1 MVDPAVLPG
10 FLVAVLLISL
20 APGTD
25 MAFIIATSADRGS
38 RSGVQAAVGMATGM
52 VLWTLA
58 ATLGLGALLR
68 AEPAVF
74 ASIRV
79 LGALYLL
86 WLGVRTLRS
95 ARARASASV
104 KHQSASAATNLVW
117 RGMLT
122 NLTNPKILVFFVA
135 FLPQFVRTSSG
146 GASVQLLTLGGLF
159 LLMGLGVD
167 CLTALAAGSL
177 RTMLRP
183 GARTITALNVAAGAT
198 FCVLAAAL
206 AAEAVG

>member
-1 MVDPAVLPG
+1 MVDPTVLPG
-10 FLVAVLLISL
+10 FLVAVLLICL

-25 MAFIIATSADRGS
+25 MAFIIATSVDRGS
-38 RSGVQAAVGMATGM
+38 RAGVQSAAGMALGM
-52 VLWTLA
+52 AVWTIA
-58 ATLGLGALLR
+58 ATLGLGALLH

-74 ASIRV
+74 ASLRI

-86 WLGVRTLRS
+86 WLGVSTLRS
-95 ARARASASV
+95 ARADPSDQAPSPSAV
-104 KHQSASAATNLVW
+104 TYLVG

-135 FLPQFVRTSSG
+135 FLPQFVHNSRS

-159 LLMGLGVD
+159 LLVGLGVD
-167 CLTALAAGSL
+167 TVIALAAGRL
-177 RTMLRP
+177 RTMLHP
-183 GARTITALNVAAGAT
+183 GGRTATALNVAAGAT

-206 AAEAVG
+206 AGEAAL

>member
-10 FLVAVLLISL
+10 FLVAVLLICL

-25 MAFIIATSADRGS
+25 MAFIIASSVDRGS
-38 RSGVQAAVGMATGM
+38 GAGVQSAVGMAMGM
-52 VLWTLA
+52 AVWTVA
-58 ATLGLGALLR
+58 ATLGLGALLH

-74 ASIRV
+74 ASLRI
-79 LGALYLL
+79 LGALYLS
-86 WLGVRTLRS
+86 WLGVSTLRS
-95 ARARASASV
+95 ARADAGNETPPPSAV
-104 KHQSASAATNLVW
+104 TYLVG

-135 FLPQFVRTSSG
+135 FLPQFVRTSTN

-159 LLMGLGVD
+159 LLVGLGVD
-167 CLTALAAGSL
+167 CLIALAAGSL

-183 GARTITALNVAAGAT
+183 GGRTATILNLAAGAT

-206 AAEAVG
+206 AAEAAL

>member
-25 MAFIIATSADRGS
+25 MAFIIATSVDRGS
-38 RSGVQAAVGMATGM
+38 GAGVQSAVGMAIGM
-52 VLWTLA
+52 AIWTIA
-58 ATLGLGALLR
+58 ATLGLGALLH
-68 AEPAVF
+68 AQPAVF
-74 ASIRV
+74 ASLRI
-79 LGALYLL
+79 LGAVYLL
-86 WLGVRTLRS
+86 WLGVSTLRS
-95 ARARASASV
+95 ARSDGSSET
-104 KHQSASAATNLVW
+104 QSRSPVGRLVG

-135 FLPQFVRTSSG
+135 FLPQFVRTSSD
-146 GASVQLLTLGGLF
+146 GASVQLLTLGGIF
-159 LLMGLGVD
+159 LLVGLGVD
-167 CLTALAAGSL
+167 CVTALAAGSL

-183 GARTITALNVAAGAT
+183 GGRAATVLNVAAGVT

-206 AAEAVG
+206 AAEAAL

>member
-10 FLVAVLLISL
+10 FLVAVVLICL

-25 MAFIIATSADRGS
+25 MAFIIATSVDRGS
-38 RSGVQAAVGMATGM
+38 GAGVQSAVGMAIGM
-52 VLWTLA
+52 AVWTIA
-58 ATLGLGALLR
+58 ATLGLGALLH
-68 AEPAVF
+68 AEPGVF
-74 ASIRV
+74 ASLRI

-86 WLGVRTLRS
+86 WLGVSTLRS
-95 ARARASASV
+95 ARADAGSETPSPSAV
-104 KHQSASAATNLVW
+104 TYLVG

-135 FLPQFVRTSSG
+135 FLPQFVRTSTN

-159 LLMGLGVD
+159 LLVGLAID
-167 CLTALAAGSL
+167 CLVALAAGGL

-183 GARTITALNVAAGAT
+183 GERAATVLNVAAGAT

-206 AAEAVG
+206 AAEAAL

>member
-25 MAFIIATSADRGS
+25 MAFIIATSVDRGS
-38 RSGVQAAVGMATGM
+38 GAGVRSAVGMAMGM
-52 VLWTLA
+52 AVWTIA
-58 ATLGLGALLR
+58 ATLGLGALLH

-74 ASIRV
+74 ASLRI
-79 LGALYLL
+79 LGAVYLL
-86 WLGVRTLRS
+86 WLGVSTLRS
-95 ARARASASV
+95 ARADGSNER
-104 KHQSASAATNLVW
+104 QSRSPVSYLVG

-135 FLPQFVRTSSG
+135 FLPQFVRTSSN
-146 GASVQLLTLGGLF
+146 GASVQLLTLGGMF
-159 LLMGLGVD
+159 LVVGLGVD
-167 CLTALAAGSL
+167 CLTALAAGGL

-183 GARTITALNVAAGAT
+183 GGRAATVLNVAAGVT

-206 AAEAVG
+206 AAEAAL

>member
-25 MAFIIATSADRGS
+25 MAFIIATSVDRGS
-38 RSGVQAAVGMATGM
+38 GAGVQSAVGMAIGM
-52 VLWTLA
+52 VIWTIA
-58 ATLGLGALLR
+58 ATLGLGALLHT
-68 AEPAVF
+68 EPAVF
-74 ASIRV
+74 ASLRIF
-79 LGALYLL
+79 GAVYLL

-95 ARARASASV
+95 ARADGSNET
-104 KHQSASAATNLVW
+104 QSRSPAAYLVG

-135 FLPQFVRTSSG
+135 FLPQFVRTSSN
-146 GASVQLLTLGGLF
+146 GASVQLLTLGGIF
-159 LLMGLGVD
+159 LLIGLGVD
-167 CLTALAAGSL
+167 CVTALAAGRL

-183 GARTITALNVAAGAT
+183 GGRAATVLNVAAGVT
-198 FCVLAAAL
+198 FCVLATAL
-206 AAEAVG
+206 AAEAAL

>member
-10 FLVAVLLISL
+10 FLVAVLLICL

-25 MAFIIATSADRGS
+25 MAFIIATSVDRGS
-38 RSGVQAAVGMATGM
+38 AAGVQSAVGMAMGM
-52 VLWTLA
+52 AVWTVA
-58 ATLGLGALLR
+58 ATLGLGALLH

-74 ASIRV
+74 GSLRF

-86 WLGVRTLRS
+86 WLGVSTLRS
-95 ARARASASV
+95 AHADAGHETRPPSAV
-104 KHQSASAATNLVW
+104 TYLVG

-135 FLPQFVRTSSG
+135 FLPQFVRATTD
-146 GASVQLLTLGGLF
+146 AARMQLLTLGGLF
-159 LLMGLGVD
+159 LLVGLGVD
-167 CLTALAAGSL
+167 CLIALAAGSL

-183 GARTITALNVAAGAT
+183 GGRTATILNVAAGAT

-206 AAEAVG
+206 AAEAVW

>member
-25 MAFIIATSADRGS
+25 MAFIIATSVDRGS
-38 RSGVQAAVGMATGM
+38 VAGVQSAVGMAIGM
-52 VLWTLA
+52 AIWTIA
-58 ATLGLGALLR
+58 ATLGLGALLH

-74 ASIRV
+74 ASLRI
-79 LGALYLL
+79 LGAAYLL
-86 WLGVRTLRS
+86 WLGVSTLRS
-95 ARARASASV
+95 AHADASNER
-104 KHQSASAATNLVW
+104 QSRSPVGYLVG

-135 FLPQFVRTSSG
+135 FLPQFVRSSTG

-159 LLMGLGVD
+159 LLVGLGVD
-167 CLTALAAGSL
+167 CLIAVAAGSL
-177 RTMLRP
+177 RTMLAP
-183 GARTITALNVAAGAT
+183 GGRTITALNVAAGAT

-206 AAEAVG
+206 AAEAVW

>member
-10 FLVAVLLISL
+10 FLVAVLLICL

-25 MAFIIATSADRGS
+25 MAFIIATSVDRGS
-38 RSGVQAAVGMATGM
+38 GAGVQSAVGMALGM
-52 VLWTLA
+52 VIWTIA
-58 ATLGLGALLR
+58 ATLGLGALLH

-74 ASIRV
+74 ASLRI

-86 WLGVRTLRS
+86 WLGVGTLRS
-95 ARARASASV
+95 AHAGAGNEARSPSAV
-104 KHQSASAATNLVW
+104 TYLVG

-135 FLPQFVRTSSG
+135 FLPQFVHTTTNA
-146 GASVQLLTLGGLF
+146 ASLQLLTLGGLF
-159 LLMGLGVD
+159 LLVGLGVD
-167 CLTALAAGSL
+167 CLVAVAAGSL
-177 RTMLRP
+177 RTWLRP
-183 GARTITALNVAAGAT
+183 GGRTAKMLNVAAGAT

-206 AAEAVG
+206 AGEAALR

>member
-25 MAFIIATSADRGS
+25 MAFIIATSVDRGS
-38 RSGVQAAVGMATGM
+38 VAGVQSAVGMAIGM
-52 VLWTLA
+52 AIWTIA
-58 ATLGLGALLR
+58 ATLGLGALLH

-74 ASIRV
+74 ASLRI
-79 LGALYLL
+79 LGAAYLL
-86 WLGVRTLRS
+86 WLGVSTLRS
-95 ARARASASV
+95 AHADASNER
-104 KHQSASAATNLVW
+104 QSRSPVGYLVG

-135 FLPQFVRTSSG
+135 FLPQFVRTSSHE
-146 GASVQLLTLGGLF
+146 ASVQLLTLGGIF
-159 LLMGLGVD
+159 LLVGLSVD
-167 CLTALAAGSL
+167 CITALAAGSL

-183 GARTITALNVAAGAT
+183 GGRAASVLNVAAGVT

-206 AAEAVG
+206 AAEAAL